1 MSLRSPQPAP
11 ASPASPRRRR
21 FVAASLAVAAS
32 LLLSPGCGRPPAFE
46 GVTLELW
53 TLALSPHFDGYMRE
67 QVAAFEASHP
77 GVRVT
82 WVDIAYDALDRKL
95 IAAAA
100 AGRAPD
106 VVNMADLNFARYAA
120 LGAFR
125 DVRGDLPGDPAT
137 AYLPG
142 AIALCA
148 IGGRL
153 LSLPWYVNP
162 QTRIVNKAVLAEG
175 GLTPESLP
183 ADWLGLAAAAK
194 AFHAKTGKH
203 LFSQPLG
210 EESQLPIMLLAE
222 GLPPLRARADGRL
235 ESNLDDPK
243 VQAYLATWVDLYR
256 AGAMPRDAA
265 TRGHAHLLDLF
276 QEGKLGVISTGP
288 NFLKRI
294 RDVSPRVFE
303 QATVMPGAV
312 GSLGRVHMP
321 VMVLAVSNR
330 TRHPREAAELAWF
343 MTAAAS
349 QTALCRLAP
358 IMPSSSASLD
368 DPFFQPGRPATAGE
382 ATLALGTSVALR
394 TLPEAVAFTA
404 SLDTWP
410 DLRRSF
416 EEEFKRVLLD
426 NAPLD
431 EAMKRVARTWNSLLD
446 AAAPAGIDCVP
457 TPAKVAPP
465 AWRTPA
471 EEALTR

>member
-1 MSLRSPQPAP
+1 MM
-11 ASPASPRRRR
+11 
-21 FVAASLAVAAS
+21 
-32 LLLSPGCGRPPAFE
+32 LLPGCERAQQAD

-53 TLALSPHFDGYMRE
+53 TLALSPHFDGYMKE
-67 QVAAFEASHP
+67 QVAAFEAAHP

-125 DVRGDLPGDPAT
+125 DVRADLPGNPAT
-137 AYLPG
+137 TYLPG
-142 AIALCA
+142 AVSLCT

-153 LSLPWYVNP
+153 LSLPWYVTP
-162 QTRIVNKAVLAEG
+162 QARIVNAAVLAEG

-183 ADWLGLAAAAK
+183 PDWRGLASAAK

-203 LFSQPLG
+203 LLSQPLG
-210 EESQLPIMLLAE
+210 EESQLPIMLLSE
-222 GLPPLRARADGRL
+222 GLAPLRARADGRL

-243 VQAYLATWVDLYR
+243 VLEYLALWVDLYR
-256 AGAMPRDAA
+256 SGAMPRDAA

-294 RDVSPRVFE
+294 RDVSPRVYE
-303 QATVMPGAV
+303 SATVLPGAV
-312 GSLGRVHMP
+312 GELGRVHMP

-330 TRHPREAAELAWF
+330 TRHPREAAALAWF
-343 MTAAAS
+343 MTAAPA

-358 IMPSSSASLD
+358 VMPSSTASLD
-368 DPFFQPGRPATAGE
+368 DPFFRPTPSATRGE
-382 ATLALGTSVALR
+382 ATLALGKSVALR
-394 TLPEAVAFTA
+394 ALPEAVAFTA

-410 DLRRSF
+410 DLRRAF
-416 EEEFKRVLLD
+416 EEDFKRVLLD
-426 NAPLD
+426 NEPL
-431 EAMKRVARTWNSLLD
+431 EAAMARVGRAWNSLLD
-446 AAAPAGIDCVP
+446 AAAPAGIDAVP
-457 TPAKVAPP
+457 APTKVAPP